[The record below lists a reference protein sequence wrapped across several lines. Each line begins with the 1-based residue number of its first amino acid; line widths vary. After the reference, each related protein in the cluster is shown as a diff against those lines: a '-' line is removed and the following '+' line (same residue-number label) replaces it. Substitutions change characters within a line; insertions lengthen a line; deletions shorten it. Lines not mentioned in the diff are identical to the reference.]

1 MKSPVFFLGHGSP
14 MNAVAENA
22 WTQAVRRAG
31 EGLEKPEALVVISAH
46 WLTEGVQIHAS
57 AWPKTIHD
65 FRGFPDELY
74 RLRYPA
80 PGSDKWAREVQ
91 ALLPDSQV
99 TDDWGF
105 DHGVWGVLSFLRPLA
120 DVPVVPISLN
130 VHSKSEDF
138 LKMGERLRPLR
149 DRNVWIV
156 TSGNLI
162 HNLHEIDFRNPEAR
176 APWAEDFDRSVEKL
190 VESGDRTSLVSW
202 PERDRKGFLQAHP
215 TSEHWAPFLVALGA
229 ADEIEKVRWIHREI
243 QNGTISMR
251 SALWPE

>member
-14 MNAVAENA
+14 MNAVTENS

-31 EGLEKPEALVVISAH
+31 EGFEKPEALIVVSAH

-57 AWPKTIHD
+57 LQPKTIHD

-80 PGSDKWAREVQ
+80 PGSEKWAREVQ
-91 ALLPDSQV
+91 RLLPRSEV

-130 VHSKSEDF
+130 VRFRSEDF
-138 LKMGERLRPLR
+138 FRMGENLRPLR
-149 DRNVWIV
+149 DQNVWIIA
-156 TSGNLI
+156 SGNLV
-162 HNLHEIDFRNPEAR
+162 HNLREIDFKNVETR
-176 APWAEDFDRSVEKL
+176 APWAEEFDRNVENFVKN
-190 VESGDRTSLVSW
+190 GDQTRLLSW
-202 PERDRKGFLQAHP
+202 PEKDPKTFLRAHP

-229 ADEIEKVRWIHREI
+229 AGDIQAVRWIHREI
-243 QNGTISMR
+243 QNGSISMR
-251 SALWPE
+251 SGVWS